1 MADVT
6 KRAPRG
12 LVIERDIMGTIHIK
26 SGDFDYIQIRYRYPD
41 TDNSGTRRLAEQIVA
56 LLEGD
61 NEVERLRGLFT
72 YWKQRAKSAEG
83 HLFAGDV
90 RSAARAL
97 HAITPQASTPF
108 EELSEPD
115 RQARLRGAWT
125 VVASINAARLLRL
138 PHDSR
143 VDHVWCACG
152 DGYPNDSYGAGFMA
166 AAGECENCAAAATTK
181 ENGAG

>member
-1 MADVT
+1 MADLICKNTMTRCLHPGMCSPFGGCHSRLIQTDV
-6 KRAPRG
+6 RY
-12 LVIERDIMGTIHIK
+12 
-26 SGDFDYIQIRYRYPD
+26 SGD
-41 TDNSGTRRLAEQIVA
+41 TKLVELSEQNGQLNA
-56 LLEGD
+56 
-61 NEVERLRGLFT
+61 EVERLRGLFN

-138 PHDSR
+138 PHGSR

-152 DGYPNDSYGAGFMA
+152 DGYPANSYGAGFMA